1 MPDREPRKETGA
13 EDGVIDRVAWPPVF
27 VPDQVRFLVDSARR
41 VARRPREARLFAAIL
56 RRAHDEVLELE
67 MLYADLPGVL
77 VGDHAATERFRGI
90 LRGLGVGMP
99 QPLPAAGPG
108 AALLPFMPIPDHLPC
123 GPGFMVRPDVIFHL
137 TLGIDRVAH
146 GDAAV
151 YEHYVDALDALWR
164 RTAVLDR
171 LHRDA
176 LEGETAGGRVRLAET
191 LRVIARDL
199 ERHGWGLA
207 PEEPGGPR
215 LPPGGG
221 GFPPGEPGFPP
232 GEPGLPG
239 GPGLPPGTPG
249 YPPPGRT
256 RMAGPGRWSRHSRP
270 AGRRLAAGRPARR
283 RTRTAAG
290 RTATR
295 WSARRS
301 AGSVRFR
308 RSVPASRAGGCARA
322 PPASPADQHVGRYD
336 HAALSGGR
344 LRGRAAHHPWQVHRD
359 PATRRV
365 GDHRQPGR
373 DSRVLVGLGHRDTH
387 PARPGTRVRRLPR

>member
-1 MPDREPRKETGA
+1 MPDREPRKGTGA

-41 VARRPREARLFAAIL
+41 VARGPREARLFAAIL

-77 VGDHAATERFRGI
+77 AGDHAATERFRGI

-99 QPLPAAGPG
+99 QPLPAAGAG

-199 ERHGWGLA
+199 EGLGWGLA

-215 LPPGGG
+215 LPPAGG

-249 YPPPGRT
+249 YPPPD
-256 RMAGPGRWSRHSRP
+256 GPGWP
-270 AGRRLAAGRPARR
+270 GPDDGPGIPGLPGGGWPPGGPPGGGPGLPPGGWPPGGAPGGLPDLCDFIDLCRRLVRAGARGLRPRPLPTSTWAD
-283 RTRTAAG
+283 TITQLSPAIVCEG
-290 RTATR
+290 ELLTIHGKFTATQPPGVSVIIGNR
-295 WSARRS
+295 AVTVVSWSAS
-301 AGSVRFR
+301 AIVIRI
-308 RSVPASRAGGCARA
+308 
-322 PPASPADQHVGRYD
+322 
-336 HAALSGGR
+336 
-344 LRGRAAHHPWQVHRD
+344 
-359 PATRRV
+359 
-365 GDHRQPGR
+365 
-373 DSRVLVGLGHRDTH
+373 